1 MPLMDEFR
9 EEREAIK
16 KGTPKEKLNY
26 FMDYYKWHVIVTV
39 AIIVSVISLGY
50 QIISRKDTAFCA
62 ALINGI
68 ELTSV
73 EEYIQSFAEYAGID
87 LEEYDVLLDT
97 TMRIDLNNLDQITI
111 SSSEKLMAFIAAKN
125 LDVLITDAQIM
136 EQHANNDTFM
146 DLRNFLSEEQY
157 ARYESNFYYIDQAV
171 VDEKNAHYSN
181 LDQNYVPVYPDPRNP
196 DAMRDP
202 IPVGI
207 YLDDTSNLRNY
218 YYYDE
223 GDVIVGIVG
232 NMERSENTSLF
243 LDFILQ

>member
-26 FMDYYKWHVIVTV
+26 FIDYYKWHVVVTV
-39 AIIVSVISLGY
+39 AAIVFVVSLGY
-50 QIISRKDTAFCA
+50 QILSRKDTAFCA
-62 ALINGI
+62 AMINGI
-68 ELTSV
+68 ELASA

-87 LEEYDVLLDT
+87 MEEYDVLLDA
-97 TMRIDLNNLDQITI
+97 TMRIDLNNLDQVTI

-125 LDVLITDAQIM
+125 VDVFVTDAKIM
-136 EQHANNDTFM
+136 EQHANSDTFW
-146 DLRNFLSEEQY
+146 DLREFLSEEQF
-157 ARYESNFYYIDQAV
+157 ARYESRFYYIDQAV
-171 VDEKNAHYSN
+171 VDEKNAHYNN
-181 LDQNYVPVYPDPRNP
+181 LDQAYVPVYPDPRNP
-196 DAMRDP
+196 DAMQDP

-207 YLDDTSNLRNY
+207 YLDDSSNLRDY

-223 GDVIVGIVG
+223 GDVIVGVVG
-232 NMERSENTSLF
+232 NTERSETTSLF